1 MRVMEKIRAFITQ
14 DSVLFVSC
22 VAALVSCIAI
32 APDEV
37 YFSYIDWHTI
47 VLLFCLMTV
56 VTGLRFLGVIRIM
69 GEWVVSHMRSQ
80 AMIAGALIALT
91 FFCSMFITNDV
102 ALITF
107 VPFALVIMHKANM
120 DDCMVIVVVLM
131 TIAANLGSMLLP
143 MGNPQNLYLFQA
155 SGFDVFEFV
164 ALMAPYTATVA
175 VVLGVMIAFLFRKR
189 SKGSAAVQNRKN
201 QLTADSQDVSP
212 DQDNHEHHHLLRDII
227 TRRSLPVRKLF
238 CAVVYAVL
246 FVACLC
252 AVADLVNVY
261 LVGAVILVVVLLI
274 DRKILVRVDYGLLLT
289 FIALFIFVGN
299 MGRIP
304 LVHEVVSQLI
314 GAAPVI
320 ASVALSQIISNVP
333 AALLLSGFT
342 DQWCALIIGTNI
354 GGLGTLIASMASIIS
369 FKLITTAGFAKKSD
383 YIRTFTFYNV
393 VFLAL
398 LLVLYAA
405 LSFAGVYAS

>member
-1 MRVMEKIRAFITQ
+1 M
-14 DSVLFVSC
+14 
-22 VAALVSCIAI
+22 
-32 APDEV
+32 
-37 YFSYIDWHTI
+37 
-47 VLLFCLMTV
+47 
-56 VTGLRFLGVIRIM
+56 
-69 GEWVVSHMRSQ
+69 
-80 AMIAGALIALT
+80 
-91 FFCSMFITNDV
+91 
-102 ALITF
+102 
-107 VPFALVIMHKANM
+107 
-120 DDCMVIVVVLM
+120 
-131 TIAANLGSMLLP
+131 
-143 MGNPQNLYLFQA
+143 
-155 SGFDVFEFV
+155 
-164 ALMAPYTATVA
+164 
-175 VVLGVMIAFLFRKR
+175 
-189 SKGSAAVQNRKN
+189 
-201 QLTADSQDVSP
+201 
-212 DQDNHEHHHLLRDII
+212 
-227 TRRSLPVRKLF
+227 
-238 CAVVYAVL
+238 VYAVL

-304 LVHEVVSQLI
+304 LVHEMVSQLI

-398 LLVLYAA
+398 LLVLYTA

>member
-1 MRVMEKIRAFITQ
+1 MEKIRAFITQ
-14 DSVLFVSC
+14 DSVLCISC
-22 VAALVSCIAI
+22 VAALISCIAVP
-32 APDEV
+32 PDEG

-80 AMIAGALIALT
+80 TMIAGALIALT

-107 VPFALVIMHKANM
+107 VPFALVIMHKATM

-155 SGFDVFEFV
+155 SGLDVFEFV
-164 ALMAPYTATVA
+164 ALMTPYTATVA
-175 VVLGVMIAFLFRKR
+175 VVLGVIIVLLFQKR
-189 SKGSAAVQNRKN
+189 SKDNAAKQQSINHVSAARQNN
-201 QLTADSQDVSP
+201 YD
-212 DQDNHEHHHLLRDII
+212 HHHLLRDII
-227 TRRSLPVRKLF
+227 TRRSLPVRKVF
-238 CAVVYAVL
+238 CAVVYVVL

-261 LVGAVILVVVLLI
+261 LVGVVILVVVLLI

-289 FIALFIFVGN
+289 FVALFVFVGN
-299 MGRIP
+299 MGRIS

-314 GAAPVI
+314 GTAPVI

-342 DQWCALIIGTNI
+342 DQWYALIIGTNL

-398 LLVLYAA
+398 LLVLYAV
-405 LSFAGVYAS
+405 LSCAGVYSDVCSL